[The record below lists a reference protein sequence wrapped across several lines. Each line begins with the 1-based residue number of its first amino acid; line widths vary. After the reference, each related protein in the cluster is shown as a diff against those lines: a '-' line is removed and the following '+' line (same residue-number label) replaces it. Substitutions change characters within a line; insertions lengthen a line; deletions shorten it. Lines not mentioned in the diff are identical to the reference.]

1 VNGFGKMNTPSVL
14 LRDRWLRVV
23 FGGGR
28 PSHADFHYLWLRH
41 NCSQDLH
48 PLTRER
54 VIDASEIDE
63 RIAPKD
69 AWIEGDSLF
78 VRWNELSA
86 RVSRFPFEWLRAHA
100 YAAERES
107 PALPETS
114 LEPITL
120 DARDFDQPTLF
131 REILVRVERFGVARV
146 VRFMPNGDRARP
158 EDTELIV
165 DSLAAA
171 GLKVIGTHF
180 GRIEDL
186 RVDNTTNQNT
196 DQLGYTD
203 SAVHLHT
210 DQPFLEHPPT
220 FQALHCVAPAPRG
233 GESFLV
239 DARALSAIL
248 RAEDADAY
256 ELLRTV
262 PVTFHRKQRNFEKVL
277 HAPILGE
284 DGPAG
289 FRVRYSYFTLAP
301 YRLPFAQMERWYR
314 AHRRFAEL
322 VRDERH
328 HVRFLLGAGDFVFY
342 DNHRMLHARTSFEGH
357 RWLRGVYFDR

>member
-1 VNGFGKMNTPSVL
+1 MNATSVV
-14 LRDRWLRVV
+14 LRDRWLRVN
-23 FGGGR
+23 FGAAR
-28 PSHADFHYLWLRH
+28 PQHADFHYLWLRH
-41 NCSQDLH
+41 NCALDLH
-48 PLTRER
+48 PATRER
-54 VIDASEIDE
+54 VVDASEIDE
-63 RIAPKD
+63 GIAPES
-69 AWIEGDSLF
+69 AWIDGDSLLI
-78 VRWNELSA
+78 RWNDAVRRE
-86 RVSRFPFEWLRAHA
+86 SRYSLGWLRAHA
-100 YAAERES
+100 YAAEREE
-107 PALPETS
+107 PPRPVTS
-114 LEPITL
+114 LETLTL
-120 DARDFDQPTLF
+120 DARSMDRATLF
-131 REILVRVERFGVARV
+131 RAALAQVERDGVVRVVHFR
-146 VRFMPNGDRARP
+146 PSGDPRP
-158 EDTELIV
+158 EDTEVIV
-165 DSLAAA
+165 DALSEA
-171 GLKVIGTHF
+171 GLSVIGTHF

-186 RVDNTTNQNT
+186 RVDNSTNQNT

-203 SAVHLHT
+203 AAVHLHS

-220 FQALHCVAPAPRG
+220 FQALHCIAPAPKG

-239 DARALSAIL
+239 DARALAAIL

-262 PVTFHRKQRNFEKVL
+262 PVTFHRKQKSFEKIL
-277 HAPILGE
+277 SAPILGE
-284 DGPAG
+284 DGPTG

-328 HVRFLLGAGDFVFY
+328 HVRFLLGAGDFVLY